1 MAIAERRCSG
11 AVESVVTGRCLT
23 VHTEVASW
31 AINALS
37 LILSHLVEAHG
48 AVKLELGA
56 KWAVQ
61 TLDTASNLA
70 SSRG

>member
-1 MAIAERRCSG
+1 MVVAERHCSG

-37 LILSHLVEAHG
+37 LTLRHLVEAHG

-56 KWAVQ
+56 KWAV
-61 TLDTASNLA
+61 
-70 SSRG
+70 